1 MFAKNK
7 DLIAQ
12 NSLALYRNV
21 NQASPPSML
30 PPESQV
36 TQPDGA
42 GESFEG
48 VDFNNALNIEAS
60 S

>member
-30 PPESQV
+30 PPESQA
-36 TQPDGA
+36 TQPDA
-42 GESFEG
+42 ESLE
-48 VDFNNALNIEAS
+48 DLNNALNEGNS
-60 S
+60 N